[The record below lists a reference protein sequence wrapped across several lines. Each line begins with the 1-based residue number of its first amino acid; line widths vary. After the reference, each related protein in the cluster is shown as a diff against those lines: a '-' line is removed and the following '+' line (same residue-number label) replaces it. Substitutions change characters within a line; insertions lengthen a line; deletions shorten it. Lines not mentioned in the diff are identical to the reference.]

1 MTVTRIFDDTDNPNS
16 LDFDYVAI
24 FVSSAAE
31 LLGTASTIFLIDRI
45 GRVKTLVG
53 AFFSAG
59 ISLFCLCL
67 LTDIGVAPRSVLITF
82 ALIGRAA
89 EMATACVVWIVTV
102 ELLSTEILSTGH
114 SAVNAIARAGA
125 FFSPYLVVESNP
137 LWVVGLVLLVVN
149 MVSAVTASTLIE
161 TKGVELGK
169 AVLIEPAK
177 NTEEVKSQELVSQYQ
192 RMDSKGVHA

>member
-1 MTVTRIFDDTDNPNS
+1 MTVTRIFDDTDDADSP
-16 LDFDYVAI
+16 DFDYVAI

-31 LLGTASTIFLIDRI
+31 LIGTAYTISLIDRI

-53 AFFSAG
+53 AFILAG
-59 ISLFCLCL
+59 ISLFSLCI
-67 LTDIGVAPRSVLITF
+67 LTETGMAPRGVLIIF
-82 ALIGRAA
+82 ALLSRAA
-89 EMATACVVWIVTV
+89 EMSTACVVWIVTV

-149 MVSAVTASTLIE
+149 IVSAVTASTLIE
-161 TKGVELGK
+161 TKGIELGK
-169 AVLIEPAK
+169 AVKKTKEL
-177 NTEEVKSQELVSQYQ
+177 NSQELVSQYQ
-192 RMDSKGVHA
+192 QMDSKGVHA